1 MKSLAR
7 GSIFIEILFCA
18 SFARRSRYFA
28 DQPPAP
34 VRATDEGGPAP
45 QLEVLECGA
54 QEVWIGPRLTDRVD
68 HAERRAGGD
77 DLLEAFAERKERRV
91 HVTPSGGSPPRPAL
105 FGSVSAA
112 TRGVQAARQGSRQ
125 PHAFAG

>member
-45 QLEVLECGA
+45 QLEVLEGGA
-54 QEVWIGPRLTDRVD
+54 QELWIGPRLTDRVD
-68 HAERRAGGD
+68 HAERRAGGND
-77 DLLEAFAERKERRV
+77 FLESFAERKERRV
-91 HVTPSGGSPPRPAL
+91 HVTPPVVRHRAPRSL
-105 FGSVSAA
+105 EVSALRRA
-112 TRGVQAARQGSRQ
+112 ECRLPDKGRDSRT
-125 PHAFAG
+125 H